1 MEALWN
7 RRLGGQCLSIGDYV
21 AMPGPPDEV
30 TAAGGPLMLASL
42 GGRVL
47 RIGDPERILYSTL
60 MNAIDAGLIRTV
72 EDTVKVLRHAS
83 QPLGQ
88 MGVEWLERQ
97 ARAMERGGE

>member
-42 GGRVL
+42 SLPCVQGKRPVTAVA
-47 RIGDPERILYSTL
+47 D
-60 MNAIDAGLIRTV
+60 GLV
-72 EDTVKVLRHAS
+72 YL
-83 QPLGQ
+83 
-88 MGVEWLERQ
+88 
-97 ARAMERGGE
+97 